1 MLREPSG
8 ELSLHAYLI
17 FTPPQTLLFAPSD
30 PGRSDRPLVLS
41 KRDSSTVTLSVIY
54 IQQVL
59 KSSGLTPCFWTT
71 SPKTPTAIIWPVN
84 QSSRQSTTSDKVC
97 ELTIPYCCQ
106 RDSRFPNIHRA
117 LHRPQLQNWGCC
129 NWVTKICT
137 LTNWRFDLKV
147 HFGSAAHRQ
156 LLTCRRKEM
165 EPSRTQRVPEES
177 GSGSPVAAGS
187 RPCLHSHTSPQL
199 LTRGSPRRAFRASH
213 GTARHGSGAGQPRL
227 SEHPAGVEGAGRV
240 RGAAPGALR
249 VPGTPLHPGPP
260 RPRRCPP
267 APPQHLPAAAPG
279 SSSSSPPA
287 KSPRGCRLLRRG
299 RRRSQRCRRARPP
312 PAARAHPLPARLAG
326 ALLGLGVVWGSLPLQ
341 LPLVLAHP
349 ASRTGIRRLLLL
361 LPPPRGRRSP
371 VTPRGRGAP
380 TGAWLGQR
388 WAFITSPDRPVP
400 PHTLPSLEGRGDLRE
415 AKQFT
420 ARTELTIEIKQTAWE
435 REIERWIA
443 DTLHSVCNNLLLSVG
458 STTASTWILVLQV
471 VLHPTG
477 RRVPSRATYSLG
489 FLTSVLLLLPS
500 FLSLMKGNNRSA
512 V

>member
-1 MLREPSG
+1 
-8 ELSLHAYLI
+8 
-17 FTPPQTLLFAPSD
+17 
-30 PGRSDRPLVLS
+30 
-41 KRDSSTVTLSVIY
+41 
-54 IQQVL
+54 
-59 KSSGLTPCFWTT
+59 
-71 SPKTPTAIIWPVN
+71 
-84 QSSRQSTTSDKVC
+84 
-97 ELTIPYCCQ
+97 
-106 RDSRFPNIHRA
+106 
-117 LHRPQLQNWGCC
+117 
-129 NWVTKICT
+129 
-137 LTNWRFDLKV
+137 
-147 HFGSAAHRQ
+147 
-156 LLTCRRKEM
+156 M
-165 EPSRTQRVPEES
+165 EPSRAQRVPEES

-213 GTARHGSGAGQPRL
+213 GTARVGGRAAAALRAPGGGGRRRPRSGRCPR
-227 SEHPAGVEGAGRV
+227 STPGPRDSPAPR
-240 RGAAPGALR
+240 AAPAAQ
-249 VPGTPLHPGPP
+249 VPA
-260 RPRRCPP
+260 R
-267 APPQHLPAAAPG
+267 PAAAPG

-287 KSPRGCRLLRRG
+287 KAPRGCRLLRRG

-435 REIERWIA
+435 REIER
-443 DTLHSVCNNLLLSVG
+443 
-458 STTASTWILVLQV
+458 
-471 VLHPTG
+471 
-477 RRVPSRATYSLG
+477 
-489 FLTSVLLLLPS
+489 
-500 FLSLMKGNNRSA
+500 
-512 V
+512 